1 MTRCHKNF
9 QSSSL
14 ASTQKHCGRLLK
26 AQLSASFCHRRLPR
40 RYELSVQAF
49 AKSAKRVKYSQ
60 PGGQTRGEPL
70 FIQVEP
76 DGSDAWRLDVV
87 IEGLKAGNVSLV
99 FSQPVTP
106 AIMVSLLPHGLFT
119 PMEAEV
125 THAGI
130 IKLCVRG
137 CRLVFCPLTHTQHSC
152 VTLTTVKQLKSYT
165 QSKGSLPRSSSASCA
180 DTSRTSA
187 HTQWGSQPVIDLGR

>member
-1 MTRCHKNF
+1 MTRCHENF

-14 ASTQKHCGRLLK
+14 ASVHRQCGQCLR
-26 AQLSASFCHRRLPR
+26 AQLPASFGHRRLPR
-40 RYELSVQAF
+40 RELSIQAF

-70 FIQVEP
+70 FVQVEP

-87 IEGLKAGNVSLV
+87 IERLKAGNVSLV
-99 FSQPVTP
+99 FSQSVTP
-106 AIMVSLLPHGLFT
+106 AIIVSYGLFT
-119 PMEAEV
+119 PMEVGV
-125 THAGI
+125 TCAGI
-130 IKLCVRG
+130 IKLCVWG
-137 CRLVFCPLTHTQHSC
+137 CRLAFCPLTHIQHSC

-187 HTQWGSQPVIDLGR
+187 HTQWGFQRVTDLGR

>member
-9 QSSSL
+9 QSNSR

-26 AQLSASFCHRRLPR
+26 AQLPASFCHRRLLR
-40 RYELSVQAF
+40 RELSVQAF

-87 IEGLKAGNVSLV
+87 IEGLKAGNVSLIV
-99 FSQPVTP
+99 SQPVTP
-106 AIMVSLLPHGLFT
+106 AIMVSSLPHGLFT

-125 THAGI
+125 TRAGI
-130 IKLCVRG
+130 IKLCVWG
-137 CRLVFCPLTHTQHSC
+137 CRSAFCPLTHIQHLY

-187 HTQWGSQPVIDLGR
+187 HTQWGFQPVTDLGR

>member
-14 ASTQKHCGRLLK
+14 ALTQKHSSRLLK
-26 AQLSASFCHRRLPR
+26 AQLPASSCHRSLPR

-87 IEGLKAGNVSLV
+87 IEGLKAGNVSLIL
-99 FSQPVTP
+99 SQPVTP
-106 AIMVSLLPHGLFT
+106 AIMVSLLPRELFT
-119 PMEAEV
+119 PMEAEI
-125 THAGI
+125 TCAGI
-130 IKLCVRG
+130 VNLFLRG
-137 CRLVFCPLTHTQHSC
+137 AGW
-152 VTLTTVKQLKSYT
+152 Y
-165 QSKGSLPRSSSASCA
+165 SS
-180 DTSRTSA
+180 
-187 HTQWGSQPVIDLGR
+187 H

>member
-14 ASTQKHCGRLLK
+14 ASVQKQCGRCLK
-26 AQLSASFCHRRLPR
+26 PQLPASFCHRRLPR
-40 RYELSVQAF
+40 RELSVQAF

-87 IEGLKAGNVSLV
+87 IERLKAGNVSLV

-125 THAGI
+125 TCAGI
-130 IKLCVRG
+130 I
-137 CRLVFCPLTHTQHSC
+137 
-152 VTLTTVKQLKSYT
+152 
-165 QSKGSLPRSSSASCA
+165 
-180 DTSRTSA
+180 
-187 HTQWGSQPVIDLGR
+187 

>member
-1 MTRCHKNF
+1 MTRCHKSF

-14 ASTQKHCGRLLK
+14 ASTQQHCGRLLK
-26 AQLSASFCHRRLPR
+26 TQLPASFCQRRLPHR
-40 RYELSVQAF
+40 CELSVQAF

-99 FSQPVTP
+99 
-106 AIMVSLLPHGLFT
+106 
-119 PMEAEV
+119 
-125 THAGI
+125 
-130 IKLCVRG
+130 
-137 CRLVFCPLTHTQHSC
+137 
-152 VTLTTVKQLKSYT
+152 
-165 QSKGSLPRSSSASCA
+165 
-180 DTSRTSA
+180 SRN
-187 HTQWGSQPVIDLGR
+187 L